1 VVTAAGAQAD
11 PALDYGRS
19 LGAFLVT
26 WSGSAYGYGQV
37 VHEGGALSGN
47 NQGLTPAALAE
58 RIAASGGG
66 EPSGNQAV
74 VWANGTN
81 TAILSRRFRPL
92 QAGFTATPTAGLA
105 PLTVQF
111 TVTATPAGVADQGRW
126 FFGDGGSSAQPYPQ
140 HTYTQ
145 TGVYTV
151 SGRVTDTQTG
161 EWDVLSAAN
170 GTC

>member
-1 VVTAAGAQAD
+1 VQGKWARHAG
-11 PALDYGRS
+11 
-19 LGAFLVT
+19 
-26 WSGSAYGYGQV
+26 GSAYGYGQV

-74 VWANGTN
+74 VWANSSN

-92 QAGFTATPTAGLA
+92 QAGFTATPTRGLA

-111 TVTATPAGVADQGRW
+111 TTTATPAGVADQGRW
-126 FFGDGGSSAQPYPQ
+126 FFGDGSALLTTGGGSSTQPYPQ
-140 HTYTQ
+140 HILRQAQDRPTPRPACTACP
-145 TGVYTV
+145 G
-151 SGRVTDTQTG
+151 
-161 EWDVLSAAN
+161 A
-170 GTC
+170 